1 MKKID
6 SIYHEQKLSYGYY
19 ESINNNQTFNDLK
32 TESGF
37 TLVEILV
44 VMSIFV
50 FLMVTSTDF
59 IIKGIQSSTFGFEQ
73 DTAVSNARKS
83 LDPLAKEIREATPAA
98 TGNYSFASTTDQSLS
113 FYANVDSDVSAE
125 KIRYY
130 LVGSDL
136 FRGVTKA
143 TGSPLTYP
151 VAEETSDKVV
161 DYINNQTE
169 PIFTYFDTNNNL
181 IPNPI
186 ASTSAIRMIHIRLK
200 INVTP
205 AIAPGDYVV
214 DTDVQIR
221 NLKDNL

>member
-1 MKKID
+1 MF
-6 SIYHEQKLSYGYY
+6 YL
-19 ESINNNQTFNDLK
+19 LK
-32 TESGF
+32 AESGF

-50 FLMVTSTDF
+50 FLMVTATDF
-59 IIKGIQSSTFGFEQ
+59 IIEGIQSSTFGHEQ

-98 TGNYSFASTTDQSLS
+98 NGNYSFASTTGQVLS
-113 FYANVDSDVSAE
+113 FYADVDSDAGAE

-130 LVGSDL
+130 LMGSNL
-136 FRGVTKA
+136 YRGVTKA

-151 VAEETSDKVV
+151 AAAEISNKIV
-161 DYINNQTE
+161 DYINNQTD
-169 PIFTYFDTNNNL
+169 PIFTYFDTYNNL
-181 IPNPI
+181 IPNPT